1 MKHFKLILFVALT
14 ISIFSCS
21 SDDGNNSQ
29 SVTEYFNYTDDSQV
43 LTVTSWQAYRSE
55 NSLAVTAAT
64 SQGKSLQFE
73 FNAQG
78 NLGSASTYSSDFSVP
93 SRYSQ
98 AYYSEE
104 SFNFEMV
111 NFDETN
117 KTVEVNF
124 SGKVYED
131 EHDLTSPFV
140 NISGSF
146 LVKYSVVTPAV
157 SGLWLNAKIN
167 NEDWYSSSEDQEGGF
182 FPGSDIRLNFYNSD
196 KNNIAII
203 INQSTTSEGTYSF
216 TSSSTNNKAILS
228 VYNTATDYHDD
239 YNCSGTLTIT
249 EKTIGSQI
257 TVLAGT
263 FSFTATNPVNSNQT
277 QVTNGTFK
285 TVYSSY

>member
-1 MKHFKLILFVALT
+1 MKHLKLILFIALT
-14 ISIFSCS
+14 ISVFSCS
-21 SDDGNNSQ
+21 SDSDNDPQ
-29 SVTEYFNYTDDSQV
+29 SATEYFNYTDDNEV
-43 LTVTSWQAYRSE
+43 LSVTSWQAFRSE
-55 NSLAVTAAT
+55 NSLAVTAST

-78 NLGSASTYSSDFSVP
+78 NLGSASTYSSDFSIP

-98 AYYSEE
+98 AYYSQE

-117 KTVEVNF
+117 KTIEVNF
-124 SGKVYED
+124 SGKIYED
-131 EHDLTSPFV
+131 EHDLSSPYV

-146 LVKYSVVTPAV
+146 LVKYTVIIPSI
-157 SGLWLNAKIN
+157 SGLKMGTKIDN
-167 NEDWYSSSEDQEGGF
+167 VDWYSSSEDQEGGF

-203 INQSTTSEGTYSF
+203 VNQNNTTASTYTF
-216 TSSSTNNKAILS
+216 TSNSTNNKAILS

-249 EKTIGSQI
+249 EKTVGSQL

-285 TVYSSY
+285 TVYSNY